1 MCMVG
6 IMGIVTMIGIALG
19 PPGTRS
25 RSMRRPVAR
34 GRHRWL
40 AVVCRLVAQG
50 QDGMEAGARYD
61 RAVAQAVSLDCE
73 LFIRAHERPIL
84 NYLWRMTG
92 DEDTAHDLA
101 QEGFLR
107 AWQRFETIRTYDQP
121 RSWLFRVATNLAPTH
136 LKRRSLLGGPPEMLD
151 EERGPATSDP
161 AWRLAERDLVRQ
173 VLLQLSPKRRAALG
187 LREGYGLSAAE
198 AGRALGLSEGAGRMT
213 RHLGPARVRTPYPRG
228 RGSAHT

>member
-6 IMGIVTMIGIALG
+6 IMGIVTLIGIALG

-101 QEGFLR
+101 KEVFLR

-173 VLLQLSPKRRAALG
+173 VLLQLSPKRRA
-187 LREGYGLSAAE
+187 
-198 AGRALGLSEGAGRMT
+198 
-213 RHLGPARVRTPYPRG
+213 PRVRRAG
-228 RGSAHT
+228 DGLGSARARRGLGTTRGAARLPLRPGRRAVRP